1 MKNIE
6 VKGAKQHNLKNIDV
20 IIPRDKLTVITG
32 LSGSGKSSLAFDTLY
47 AEGQRRYV
55 ESLSSYARQF
65 LSVMDKPDVDHIN
78 GLSPAISIEQ
88 KSTSHNPR
96 STVGTVTEIYDYLRL
111 LYARVGTPF
120 CPDHGISLESQ
131 SIDQIVDKLFKD
143 EENERSIILCPIVS
157 QQKGEHLILLNDLKV
172 RGFIR
177 AKINGE
183 IIDLDNLPQLNKNK
197 KHDIDIVIDRLSI
210 TKKNKSRLSESIETA
225 LRESD
230 GKSWHRLIMLN
241 NNISFIL
248 HKPQLSENIGAC
260 ARAIKNFN
268 FQKMIVVDPKPIY
281 PNDKILA
288 TSVGAKNIISKS
300 KNFDNLESA
309 LKNIDVVIATSAR
322 FRNKNIKHIQL
333 EDLKKIDYKKKVAFL
348 FGSEASGL
356 SNNEISYAN
365 YTLQIPTN
373 PDFKSLNLSHSLIII
388 AQVVHSVINS
398 KVSSFKKSKKV
409 KSASKKDILSMF
421 NLCIKNLEDIGFF
434 KPKEKKPKML
444 ENLRNIFYRMEL
456 SSKETR
462 ILSSVFASLGKKR

>member
-1 MKNIE
+1 M
-6 VKGAKQHNLKNIDV
+6 
-20 IIPRDKLTVITG
+20 
-32 LSGSGKSSLAFDTLY
+32 S
-47 AEGQRRYV
+47 
-55 ESLSSYARQF
+55 
-65 LSVMDKPDVDHIN
+65 
-78 GLSPAISIEQ
+78 
-88 KSTSHNPR
+88 
-96 STVGTVTEIYDYLRL
+96 
-111 LYARVGTPF
+111 
-120 CPDHGISLESQ
+120 
-131 SIDQIVDKLFKD
+131 
-143 EENERSIILCPIVS
+143 
-157 QQKGEHLILLNDLKV
+157 
-172 RGFIR
+172 
-177 AKINGE
+177 
-183 IIDLDNLPQLNKNK
+183 
-197 KHDIDIVIDRLSI
+197 
-210 TKKNKSRLSESIETA
+210 
-225 LRESD
+225 
-230 GKSWHRLIMLN
+230 N

-268 FQKMIVVDPKPIY
+268 FQKMTVVDPKPIY

-288 TSVGAKNIISKS
+288 TSVGAKNIINKS

-365 YTLQIPTN
+365 YTLQIPSN

-388 AQVVHSVINS
+388 AQVVHSIINS
-398 KVSSFKKSKKV
+398 KISSFKKSKKV
-409 KSASKKDILSMF
+409 KTASKKEIISMT
-421 NLCIKNLEDIGFF
+421 NLCMKNLDDTGFF
-434 KPKEKKPKML
+434 KPKEKKPIML